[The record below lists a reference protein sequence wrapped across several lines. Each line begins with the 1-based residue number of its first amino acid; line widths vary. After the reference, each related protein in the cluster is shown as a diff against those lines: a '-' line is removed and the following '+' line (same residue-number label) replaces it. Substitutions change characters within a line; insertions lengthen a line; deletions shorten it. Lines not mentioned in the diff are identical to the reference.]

1 MPSLAELASDRSTK
15 LKRFADDIYDQSA
28 SFDVS
33 QLNDWIA
40 NAPVTSKQDAFA
52 ALDIN

>member
-1 MPSLAELASDRSTK
+1 MPTLTELANERRTK
-15 LKRFADDIYDQSA
+15 LKRFAEDIYDQSA
-28 SFDVS
+28 TFDVS

-40 NAPVTSKQDAFA
+40 NAPVTSKQNAFA